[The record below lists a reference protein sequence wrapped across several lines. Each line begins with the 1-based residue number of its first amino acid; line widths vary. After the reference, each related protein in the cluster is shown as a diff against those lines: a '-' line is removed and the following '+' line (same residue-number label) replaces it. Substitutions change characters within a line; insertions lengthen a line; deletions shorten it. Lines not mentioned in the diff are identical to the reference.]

1 MRARLPRA
9 GSAFALATAVVA
21 LAGCGGSGET
31 ETATPIP
38 PSASLAP
45 KDAVAFVTLVSD
57 EGSEHWKRADHL
69 LGLFPHARES
79 LVAKVERELA
89 DEGLSWEKDLAP
101 AFGPEVVVVVS
112 ADKEVVA
119 LTKPDDADALQA
131 LMRRSDEPAVSG
143 EVAGW
148 TAIAQKQSVID
159 AFRASLAQG
168 TLADIEA
175 FRDAFETLPAHA
187 IGRGWVDL
195 TSAIKGLA
203 ESFEGSGPIKDT
215 VVQDLAAALTAEE
228 DGVLLSVGIKAPDG
242 TGTTSYE
249 PKLLER
255 VPADAVAAVSFG
267 GTQGA
272 LDKVEKAIDVEDFIG
287 AVDDM
292 LGTSLDNVLEA
303 LSGEG
308 VLYVRDGGGEI
319 PEVTLVLDPPNADKT
334 WSTIEEIARKIASE
348 SGGRIEKATQ
358 NGRTVHRLELEDVS
372 VLFARIDGETMIVT
386 TGADALDRFL
396 DAGSKLPD
404 SDAFK
409 AAAEKVGL
417 GQRTSGFAYVDLDGL
432 IPFIEGVG
440 GPESLPGD
448 AREVLS
454 AMDSVILHGESDGKT
469 ARLTGFVRIPG

>member
-1 MRARLPRA
+1 MRARLLRA
-9 GSAFALATAVVA
+9 CSAFVLATAVVA

-31 ETATPIP
+31 KTATPIP

-45 KDAVAFVTLVSD
+45 KNAIAFVTLVSD
-57 EGSEHWKRADHL
+57 EGSEQWKRADHL

-79 LVAKVERELA
+79 LVAEVERELA
-89 DEGLSWEKDLAP
+89 DEGLSWEKDVAP

-112 ADKEVVA
+112 ADKEVIA

-143 EVAGW
+143 EIAGW

-159 AFRASLAQG
+159 AFRASLTQG
-168 TLADIEA
+168 TLADVA
-175 FRDAFETLPAHA
+175 TFRDAFETLPAHA

-215 VVQDLAAALTAEE
+215 GVQDLAAALTAEE

-249 PKLLER
+249 PRLLER
-255 VPADAVAAVSFG
+255 VPADAVVAVSFG

-287 AVDDM
+287 AVDDA

-308 VLYVRDGGGEI
+308 VLYVRESGDEI

-334 WSTIEEIARKIASE
+334 WSTIEDVARTVARD
-348 SGGRIEKATQ
+348 GDGRIKLGTR
-358 NGRTVHRLELEDVS
+358 NGRPFNQLILGNLS
-372 VLFARIDGETMIVT
+372 VVYARIDAKTMIVT
-386 TGADALDRFL
+386 TGALEDYVSD
-396 DAGSKLPD
+396 GSKLTD
-404 SDAFK
+404 DAEFR

-417 GQRTSGFAYVDLDGL
+417 GKRTSGFAYVDLDGL

-440 GPESLPGD
+440 GPESLPDD